1 MLTPEETL
9 DLRANA
15 RRGQTR
21 PISKLIGKRV
31 PASFCGGPLDRMTV
45 AIEAMAAR
53 SYRLAWAHVRQT
65 GVVQAM
71 YKPCGAGRWCFDC
84 WEVCGAPV

>member
-1 MLTPEETL
+1 MLTPTETAQ
-9 DLRANA
+9 LRANA

-21 PISKLIGKRV
+21 RVGKRV
-31 PASFCGGPLDRMTV
+31 PASFSGGPLDRMTV

-65 GVVQAM
+65 GCVQAM
-71 YKPCGAGRWCFDC
+71 YKPCGEGRWCFDG
-84 WEVCGAPV
+84 WETYDASKAS

>member
-1 MLTPEETL
+1 MLTPAETL

-21 PISKLIGKRV
+21 RVGKRV
-31 PASFCGGPLDRMTV
+31 SATFTGGPLDQLTI

-65 GVVQAM
+65 GCVQAL
-71 YKPCGAGRWCFDC
+71 YKPCGAGRWCFC
-84 WEVCGAPV
+84 GWEVCGAA